1 MMLNKLK
8 LKNVEELNK
17 IGGIDINDILK
28 IYGQVNNG
36 FSEIY
41 ELSDDYGV
49 YLVPFDIKNYIPNDW
64 DMIYFGGSA
73 PEKPKNLKNGVPMNW
88 DNENI

>member
-8 LKNVEELNK
+8 LKNVEELDK
-17 IGGIDINDILK
+17 IGGIDILK

-41 ELSDDYGV
+41 ELNDDYGA
-49 YLVPFDIKNYIPNDW
+49 YLVPFDIKNYGV
-64 DMIYFGGSA
+64 YFGDLA

>member
-1 MMLNKLK
+1 
-8 LKNVEELNK
+8 VEELDK
-17 IGGIDINDILK
+17 LGGIDINDILK

-41 ELSDDYGV
+41 KLNDDHGT
-49 YLVPFDIKNYIPNDW
+49 YLVPFDIKDYGV
-64 DMIYFGGSA
+64 YFGGSA
-73 PEKPKNLKNGVPMNW
+73 PEKPKNLQNGVPMNW

>member
-1 MMLNKLK
+1 
-8 LKNVEELNK
+8 VEELDK
-17 IGGIDINDILK
+17 LGGIDINDILK
-28 IYGQVNNG
+28 VYGMLNSG

-41 ELSDDYGV
+41 ELSDDYV
-49 YLVPFDIKNYIPNDW
+49 AYLVPFDIKNYGV
-64 DMIYFGGSA
+64 YFGGSA